1 MKPSPFARYEHSLM
15 RFGRRDDGSAL
26 VEFAFAA
33 PVLLFLAIGAFDF
46 GMAFQ
51 QKHRLASAAQAGA
64 QIAVQERSL
73 SEVPIGDIIAR
84 VRMEAND
91 TGNVLV
97 VTPAYFCVCPEGG
110 ADFACKTEPSPCVL
124 AAGRLPSKYVQVDV
138 RHSFNLI
145 FDYPGVAKTVPLQA
159 TSTMRVR

>member
-1 MKPSPFARYEHSLM
+1 MKPSSVTRYGHRLK
-15 RFGRRDDGSAL
+15 RFGRGSDGSAL
-26 VEFAFAA
+26 VEFAFAV
-33 PVLLFLAIGAFDF
+33 PILLALAIGAFDF

-73 SEVPIGDIIAR
+73 SEVPVGDIIAR
-84 VRMEAND
+84 VRAEASD
-91 TGNVLV
+91 SGNALI
-97 VTPAYFCVCPEGG
+97 VTPTYFCVCPEGG
-110 ADFACKTEPSPCVL
+110 ADFACDTEPSPCVL

-145 FDYPGVAKTVPLQA
+145 FDYPGVEKAVALQA

>member
-1 MKPSPFARYEHSLM
+1 MKLGSVLHRGRRLT
-15 RFGRRDDGSAL
+15 RFGRGDDGGAL
-26 VEFAFAA
+26 VEFAFAV
-33 PVLLFLAIGAFDF
+33 PVLLLLAIGAFDF

-73 SEVPIGDIIAR
+73 SEVSVNDIIAR
-84 VRMEAND
+84 VRAEAND
-91 TGNVLV
+91 TGNALT
-97 VTPAYFCVCPEGG
+97 VTPTYFCVCPEGG
-110 ADFACKTEPSPCVL
+110 ADFACDTEPSPCVL
-124 AAGRLPSKYVQVDV
+124 TAGRLPSKYVRVDV

-145 FDYPGVAKTVPLQA
+145 FDYPGVEQSVPLQA

>member
-1 MKPSPFARYEHSLM
+1 MKLDSIARC
-15 RFGRRDDGSAL
+15 GRRLERFERGDDGGAL

-33 PVLLFLAIGAFDF
+33 PVLLLLAVGAFDF

-51 QKHRLASAAQAGA
+51 QKHLLASAAQAGA

-73 SEVPIGDIIAR
+73 SEVPVGDIIAR
-84 VRMEAND
+84 VRAEAND
-91 TGNVLV
+91 TGNTLI
-97 VTPAYFCVCPEGG
+97 VTPTYFCVCPEGG
-110 ADFACKTEPSPCVL
+110 AEFACDTEPLPC
-124 AAGRLPSKYVQVDV
+124 AAAPGRLPSKYIQVDV
-138 RHSFNLI
+138 RRSFDLV